1 MEWKDLSNR
10 TGKKKSLKVV
20 RITNAWDEDAKTQ
33 EHVKRV
39 LRHQNSETVKKRTE

>member
-10 TGKKKSLKVV
+10 TGKKTSLKVV
-20 RITNAWDEDAKTQ
+20 RYHKSMEW
-33 EHVKRV
+33 KRV